1 MLCTRV
7 VLTNINLNQK
17 NLKHTII
24 LSPQSRM
31 GLYVGGFR
39 QVKLVDAY
47 IDTQVR
53 VCAPRNP
60 DYTSV
65 TYSHA
70 YSRSYNARSLPHDPA
85 GTSAQ
90 IINYINLH
98 KKQPGTCLRYSFPGF
113 VFQVTCVKIGESARF
128 ADSIALRPDLTDD

>member
-1 MLCTRV
+1 MLSTRV

-24 LSPQSRM
+24 LSPQSRV
-31 GLYVGGFR
+31 GQHVGGFR
-39 QVKLVDAY
+39 QFKLVDAY
-47 IDTQVR
+47 IDTQV
-53 VCAPRNP
+53 CAPRNP
-60 DYTSV
+60 SYTRV

-85 GTSAQ
+85 GTSTQ

-128 ADSIALRPDLTDD
+128 AYNIALRPDLTDD